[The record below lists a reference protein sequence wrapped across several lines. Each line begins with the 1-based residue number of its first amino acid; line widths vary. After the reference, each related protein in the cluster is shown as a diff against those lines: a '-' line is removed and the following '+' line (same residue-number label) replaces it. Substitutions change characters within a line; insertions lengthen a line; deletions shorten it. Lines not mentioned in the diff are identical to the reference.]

1 MASFA
6 DSIPT
11 FRGDLI
17 VGLRHMGYEV
27 HVAAPQLRLNSRA
40 MKFLDGTGCVAH
52 DVILDRNGTRPL
64 ADVALLASYIRL
76 MWNLRPDIVLSYTV
90 KPVVY
95 GSIAAWSVG
104 ILARYALVTGL
115 GYAFTADRGG
125 LLSGIVKLM
134 YRFALAR
141 VHKVFFQNPDDE
153 RLFRETRLLGPD
165 VPSVV
170 VNGSGVDTTLFA
182 VAPLPRIT
190 SFLMVGRLIGDKGVR
205 EYVAAARAVRVKYP
219 QVQILLAGWIDSNP
233 DAISI
238 EELDC
243 WVSEGVIEYLG
254 RLDDV
259 RPAIARCSV
268 YVLPSYRE
276 GTPRTVLEA
285 MSMGRAV
292 ITTDAPGCRETVD
305 VGSNGFL
312 VPVKSVDALANVMF
326 RFIEE
331 PGLVAR
337 MGEQSRK
344 IAENKYEVH
353 KVNAVMLREMGITA
367 AVGSISN
374 TAA

>member
-1 MASFA
+1 
-6 DSIPT
+6 
-11 FRGDLI
+11 
-17 VGLRHMGYEV
+17 MGYEV